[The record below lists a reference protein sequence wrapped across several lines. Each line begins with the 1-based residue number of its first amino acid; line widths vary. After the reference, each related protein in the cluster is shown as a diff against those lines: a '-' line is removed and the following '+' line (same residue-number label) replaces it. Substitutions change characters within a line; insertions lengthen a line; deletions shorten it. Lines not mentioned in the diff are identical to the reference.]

1 MNYGLS
7 ERKIKQMSDTY
18 AFRRGKRYVVAKK
31 VTLRNYQSG
40 DLLVEAAVQGESVFT
55 VTVRVKEHGVDAG
68 CNCPSLA
75 MDQSFCGHI
84 VAVLLAM
91 HHVQVYGTPG
101 GNPPAIRPFTTTR
114 QTEDEAAQHYL
125 NQVSRESRATLRFDV
140 AGPAIVMESITAQQR
155 FVISPAYF
163 DRLLQTRDQLR
174 RRADV
179 WLSPPL
185 KQRLVSGPPVVELA
199 IDREQGG
206 LDLLVTFIYQGIR
219 INPLQETDWLG
230 RDVLTETAVLRY
242 ITDSG
247 FEVWNRRYR
256 LSEEAAEYRFLR
268 GLLDPQVAY
277 GELVVQVTESIRQSL
292 PAGPFHPRIDVETT
306 DRLDWLTF
314 RFSMDGIPETELKR
328 VLASLVTR
336 KAYHRLKSGQFVSFE
351 TRAFQQLQR
360 LFRQLEAAE
369 QDQLDAVLRTP
380 ALPNLKH
387 LVGASFLHVH
397 KQLTERWLEL
407 KSGTG
412 VYLNFPEVL
421 DRHLYPYQRA
431 GIQFMANLAGH
442 DGHGILADEMGLGK
456 TIQAIGYLE
465 TLPAGRML
473 IVAPASLLHNWQAE
487 LKKFAPTRTV
497 HLLTGVRK
505 QRLKQLETLPAEGIF
520 LISYPALRADIEAH
534 QAIEY
539 DVAMFDEAQQM
550 KNPTSET
557 AVRLRKLRAK
567 RRFALTGTP
576 LENRTDDLWSIF
588 RIIFP
593 SLLPDLPTFQ
603 TWSHDEIKRFVRPF
617 IMRRTKAEVLQDL
630 PKKQI
635 VHHYTELGPTQKKLY
650 ASYLAKL
657 QLETLQH
664 LDETKREDRIKL
676 LAGLTRLRQIC
687 CDPALFVDGYTGE
700 STKLE
705 RLLSLIEEKRA
716 AGHRLL
722 IFSQYTK
729 MLGRIRERLAERQ
742 LDHFLLTGETPV
754 ENRVSM
760 CDRFNAGETD
770 LFLISLKAGGTGL
783 NLATADT
790 VILYDSWWNPAVEQ
804 QAADRAHRL
813 GQQSPVEVIKLLMT
827 GTIEEKMA
835 ELQDRKAMMIDAVLS
850 DQQTDVLT
858 IRELVR
864 LLDSP
869 VSDPSSV
876 GKS

>member
-18 AFRRGKRYVVAKK
+18 AFRRGKRYVAAKK

-40 DLLVEAAVQGESVFT
+40 DLLVEAAVQGEDLFT

-101 GNPPAIRPFTTTR
+101 GNQSLIRPFATTR
-114 QTEDEAAQHYL
+114 QTEDAAVTAYL
-125 NQVSRESRATLRFDV
+125 QTLSKAERAKIRFDV
-140 AGPAIVMESITAQQR
+140 NGSAIVMESITAQQR
-155 FVISPAYF
+155 FIISPMYF
-163 DRLLQTRDQLR
+163 DRLLQRRDHLR
-174 RRADV
+174 NLADV

-185 KQRLVSGPPVVELA
+185 KQRLVSGPPTVELA
-199 IDREQGG
+199 LDREAGG
-206 LDLLVTFIYQGIR
+206 LELLVTFSYQGVR
-219 INPLQETDWLG
+219 INPLQEKNWLG
-230 RDVLTETAVLRY
+230 RDVSLEGAVLRY
-242 ITDSG
+242 VTESG
-247 FEVWNRRYR
+247 FLERNGRYR
-256 LSEEAAEYRFLR
+256 LEEEAAEYQFLK
-268 GLLDPQVAY
+268 GLLDPRVVY

-292 PAGPFHPRIDVETT
+292 PNGPFHPRIDVDTT

-336 KAYHRLKSGQFVSFE
+336 KTYHRLTNGQFVSFE

-369 QDQLDAVLRTP
+369 QDQLDAALRMP

-407 KSGTG
+407 KNGTG
-412 VYLNFPEVL
+412 VYLNFPDIL
-421 DRHLYPYQRA
+421 DQSLYPYQRA

-497 HLLTGVRK
+497 HLLTGARK
-505 QRLKQLETLPAEGIF
+505 HRLDQIETVPADGIF
-520 LISYPALRADIEAH
+520 LISYPSLRTDMEAH
-534 QAIEY
+534 QTVEY
-539 DVAMFDEAQQM
+539 DVVIFDEAQHL
-550 KNPTSET
+550 KNPASQT
-557 AVRLRKLRAK
+557 AVRLRRIRAK

-588 RIIFP
+588 RVIFP
-593 SLLPDLPTFQ
+593 SLLPDLQTFQ

-617 IMRRTKAEVLQDL
+617 LMRRTKDEVLQDL

-635 VHHYTELGPTQKKLY
+635 VHHYTDLGPTQKKLY

-705 RLLSLIEEKRA
+705 RLLSLIDEKLA
-716 AGHRLL
+716 SGHRIL

-729 MLGRIRERLAERQ
+729 MLARIRERLAAQQR
-742 LDHFLLTGETPV
+742 DHFLLTGETPI
-754 ENRVSM
+754 EDRIAL
-760 CDRFNAGETD
+760 CDRFNAGEVD

-850 DQQTDVLT
+850 DQKPDVLT

-869 VSDPSSV
+869 SFVDSAGD
-876 GKS
+876 

>member
-18 AFRRGKRYVVAKK
+18 AFRRGKRYVAAKK

-40 DLLVEAAVQGESVFT
+40 DLLVEAAVQGEDLFT

-101 GNPPAIRPFTTTR
+101 GNPSLIRPFATTR
-114 QTEDEAAQHYL
+114 QTEDAAVTAYL
-125 NQVSRESRATLRFDV
+125 HTLNKTKRAKIRFDV
-140 AGPAIVMESITAQQR
+140 SGSAIMMESITAQQR
-155 FVISPAYF
+155 FIISPMYF
-163 DRLLQTRDQLR
+163 DRLLQGRDHLR
-174 RRADV
+174 NLADV

-185 KQRLVSGPPVVELA
+185 KQRLVTGPPTVELA
-199 IDREQGG
+199 LDREAGG
-206 LDLLVTFIYQGIR
+206 LELLVMFSYQGVR
-219 INPLQETDWLG
+219 INPLQETDRLG
-230 RDVLTETAVLRY
+230 RDGSLEGAVLRY
-242 ITDSG
+242 VTESG
-247 FEVWNRRYR
+247 FLERNGRYR
-256 LSEEAAEYRFLR
+256 LEEEAAEYQFLK
-268 GLLDPQVAY
+268 GLLDSRVVY

-292 PAGPFHPRIDVETT
+292 PNGPFHPRIDVDTT

-314 RFSMDGIPETELKR
+314 RFSMDGIPEMELKQ
-328 VLASLVTR
+328 VLQSLVTR
-336 KAYHRLKSGQFVSFE
+336 KTYHRLKNGQFVSFE
-351 TRAFQQLQR
+351 TRAFEQLQR
-360 LFRQLEAAE
+360 VFRQLEAAE
-369 QDQLDAVLRTP
+369 QDQLEAVLRAP

-407 KSGTG
+407 KNGTG

-465 TLPAGRML
+465 TLPPGRVL

-487 LKKFAPTRTV
+487 LTRFAPTRTV
-497 HLLTGVRK
+497 HLLTGARK
-505 QRLKQLETLPAEGIF
+505 HRLDQIETVPADGIF

-534 QAIEY
+534 QTVEY
-539 DVAMFDEAQQM
+539 DVVIFDEAQHL
-550 KNPTSET
+550 KNPASQT
-557 AVRLRKLRAK
+557 AVRLRRLRAK

-588 RIIFP
+588 RVIFP
-593 SLLPDLPTFQ
+593 SLLPDLQTFQ
-603 TWSHDEIKRFVRPF
+603 TWSHDEIKRFIRPF
-617 IMRRTKAEVLQDL
+617 LMRRTKDEVLQDL

-635 VHHYTELGPTQKKLY
+635 VHHYTDLGPTQKKLY
-650 ASYLAKL
+650 ASYLSKL
-657 QLETLQH
+657 QLETLRH

-687 CDPALFVDGYTGE
+687 CDPALFVEDYTGE

-705 RLLSLIEEKRA
+705 RLLEIIEEKVA
-716 AGHRLL
+716 SGHRIL

-729 MLGRIRERLAERQ
+729 MLVRIRERLAARQ
-742 LDHFLLTGETPV
+742 RAHFLLTGETPV
-754 ENRVSM
+754 EDRVAL
-760 CDRFNAGETD
+760 CDRFNAGEVD

-835 ELQDRKAMMIDAVLS
+835 ELQDRKALMIDAVLS
-850 DQQTDVLT
+850 DQKPDILT

-864 LLDSP
+864 LLDP
-869 VSDPSSV
+869 PSFVDSA
-876 GKS
+876 GD

>member
-18 AFRRGKRYVVAKK
+18 AFRRGKRYVAAKK

-40 DLLVEAAVQGESVFT
+40 DLLVEAAVQGEDLFT

-101 GNPPAIRPFTTTR
+101 GNQSLIRPFATTR
-114 QTEDEAAQHYL
+114 QTEDAAVTAYL
-125 NQVSRESRATLRFDV
+125 HTLRKTERAKIRFDV
-140 AGPAIVMESITAQQR
+140 SGSAIVMESITAQQR
-155 FVISPAYF
+155 FIISPMYF
-163 DRLLQTRDQLR
+163 DRLLQRRDHLR
-174 RRADV
+174 NVADV

-185 KQRLVSGPPVVELA
+185 KQRLVSGPPTVELA
-199 IDREQGG
+199 LDREAGG
-206 LDLLVTFIYQGIR
+206 LELLVTFSYQGVR

-230 RDVLTETAVLRY
+230 RDVSLEGAVLRY
-242 ITDSG
+242 VTESG
-247 FEVWNRRYR
+247 FLERNGRYR
-256 LSEEAAEYRFLR
+256 LEGEAAEYQFLK
-268 GLLDPQVAY
+268 GLLDSRVVY

-292 PAGPFHPRIDVETT
+292 PNGPFHPRIDVDTT

-314 RFSMDGIPETELKR
+314 RFSMDGIPEMELKQ
-328 VLASLVTR
+328 VLQSLVTR
-336 KAYHRLKSGQFVSFE
+336 KTYHRLKNGQFVSFE
-351 TRAFQQLQR
+351 TRAFEQLQR
-360 LFRQLEAAE
+360 VFRQLEAAE
-369 QDQLDAVLRTP
+369 QDQLEAVLRAP

-407 KSGTG
+407 KNGTG

-465 TLPAGRML
+465 TLPPGRVL

-487 LKKFAPTRTV
+487 LMRFAPARTV
-497 HLLTGVRK
+497 HLLTGARK
-505 QRLKQLETLPAEGIF
+505 HRLDQIETVPADGIF
-520 LISYPALRADIEAH
+520 LISYPSLRADMEAH
-534 QAIEY
+534 QTVEY
-539 DVAMFDEAQQM
+539 DVVIFDEAQHL
-550 KNPTSET
+550 KNPASQT
-557 AVRLRKLRAK
+557 AVRLRRIRAK

-588 RIIFP
+588 RVIFP
-593 SLLPDLPTFQ
+593 SLLPDLQTFQ
-603 TWSHDEIKRFVRPF
+603 TWSHDEIKRFIRPF
-617 IMRRTKAEVLQDL
+617 LMRRTKDEVLQDL

-635 VHHYTELGPTQKKLY
+635 VHHYTDLGPTQKKLY
-650 ASYLAKL
+650 ASYLSKL
-657 QLETLQH
+657 QLETLRH

-687 CDPALFVDGYTGE
+687 CDPALFVEDYTGE

-705 RLLSLIEEKRA
+705 RLLEIIEEKVA
-716 AGHRLL
+716 HGHRIL

-729 MLGRIRERLAERQ
+729 MLARIRERLAARQ
-742 LDHFLLTGETPV
+742 RAHFLLTGETPV
-754 ENRVSM
+754 EDRVAL
-760 CDRFNAGETD
+760 CDRFNAGEVD

-835 ELQDRKAMMIDAVLS
+835 ELQDRKATMIDAVLS
-850 DQQTDVLT
+850 DQKPDVLT

-864 LLDSP
+864 LLDP
-869 VSDPSSV
+869 PSFVDSA
-876 GKS
+876 GD

>member
-18 AFRRGKRYVVAKK
+18 AFRRGKRYVAAKK

-40 DLLVEAAVQGESVFT
+40 DLLVEAAVQGEDLFT
-55 VTVRVKEHGVDAG
+55 VTVHVKEHGVDAG

-101 GNPPAIRPFTTTR
+101 GNQSLIRPFATTR
-114 QTEDEAAQHYL
+114 QTEDAAVTAYL
-125 NQVSRESRATLRFDV
+125 HTLNKTKRAKIRFDV
-140 AGPAIVMESITAQQR
+140 NGSAIVMESITAQQR
-155 FVISPAYF
+155 FIISPMYF
-163 DRLLQTRDQLR
+163 DRLLQRRDYLR
-174 RRADV
+174 NLADV

-185 KQRLVSGPPVVELA
+185 KQRLVSGPPTVELA
-199 IDREQGG
+199 LDREAAG
-206 LDLLVTFIYQGIR
+206 LELLVTFSYQGVR

-230 RDVLTETAVLRY
+230 RDVSLEGAVLRY
-242 ITDSG
+242 VTESG
-247 FEVWNRRYR
+247 FLERNGRY
-256 LSEEAAEYRFLR
+256 LLEEEAAEYQFLK
-268 GLLDPQVAY
+268 GLLDPRVVY

-292 PAGPFHPRIDVETT
+292 PNGPFHPRIDVDTT

-314 RFSMDGIPETELKR
+314 RFSMDGIPEMELKR
-328 VLASLVTR
+328 VLQSLVTR
-336 KAYHRLKSGQFVSFE
+336 KTYHRLKNGQFVSFE
-351 TRAFQQLQR
+351 NRAFEQLQR
-360 LFRQLEAAE
+360 VFRQLEAAE
-369 QDQLDAVLRTP
+369 QDQLEAVLRAP

-407 KSGTG
+407 KNGTG

-465 TLPAGRML
+465 TLPPGRVL

-487 LKKFAPTRTV
+487 LTRFAPARTV
-497 HLLTGVRK
+497 HLLTGARK
-505 QRLKQLETLPAEGIF
+505 HRLNQIETIPADGIF
-520 LISYPALRADIEAH
+520 LISYPSLRADMEAH
-534 QAIEY
+534 QTVEY
-539 DVAMFDEAQQM
+539 DVVIFDEAQQL
-550 KNPTSET
+550 KNPASQT
-557 AVRLRKLRAK
+557 AVRLRRLRAK

-588 RIIFP
+588 RVIFP
-593 SLLPDLPTFQ
+593 SLLPDLQTFQ
-603 TWSHDEIKRFVRPF
+603 TWSHDEIKRFIRPF
-617 IMRRTKAEVLQDL
+617 LMRRTKDEVLQDL

-635 VHHYTELGPTQKKLY
+635 VHHYTDLGPTQKKLY
-650 ASYLAKL
+650 ASYLSKL
-657 QLETLQH
+657 QLETLRH
-664 LDETKREDRIKL
+664 LDDTKREDRIKL

-687 CDPALFVDGYTGE
+687 CDPALFVEDYTGE

-705 RLLSLIEEKRA
+705 RLLTLIEEKLA
-716 AGHRLL
+716 AGHRIL

-729 MLGRIRERLAERQ
+729 MLARIRERLAARQ
-742 LDHFLLTGETPV
+742 RAHFLLTGETPI
-754 ENRVSM
+754 EDRVAL
-760 CDRFNAGETD
+760 CDRFNAGEVD

-850 DQQTDVLT
+850 DQKPDILT

-864 LLDSP
+864 LLDP
-869 VSDPSSV
+869 PSFVDSA
-876 GKS
+876 GD

>member
-18 AFRRGKRYVVAKK
+18 AFRRGKRYVAAKK

-40 DLLVEAAVQGESVFT
+40 DLLVEAAVQGEDLFT

-101 GNPPAIRPFTTTR
+101 GNQSLIRPFATTR
-114 QTEDEAAQHYL
+114 QTEDAAVTAYL
-125 NQVSRESRATLRFDV
+125 QTLSKTERAKIRFDV
-140 AGPAIVMESITAQQR
+140 NGSAIVMESITAQQR
-155 FVISPAYF
+155 FIISPMYF
-163 DRLLQTRDQLR
+163 DRLLQRRDYLR
-174 RRADV
+174 NLADV

-185 KQRLVSGPPVVELA
+185 KQRLVSGPPTVELA
-199 IDREQGG
+199 LDREAAG
-206 LDLLVTFIYQGIR
+206 LELLVTFSYQGVR

-230 RDVLTETAVLRY
+230 RDVSLEGAVLRY
-242 ITDSG
+242 VTESG
-247 FEVWNRRYR
+247 FLERNGRY
-256 LSEEAAEYRFLR
+256 LLEEEAAEYQFLK
-268 GLLDPQVAY
+268 GLLDPRVVY

-292 PAGPFHPRIDVETT
+292 PNGPFHPRIDVDTT

-314 RFSMDGIPETELKR
+314 RFSMDGIPEMELKQ
-328 VLASLVTR
+328 VLQSLVTR
-336 KAYHRLKSGQFVSFE
+336 KTYHRLKNGKFVSFE
-351 TRAFQQLQR
+351 NRAFEQLQR
-360 LFRQLEAAE
+360 VFRQLEAAE
-369 QDQLDAVLRTP
+369 QDQLEAILRAP

-407 KSGTG
+407 KNGTG
-412 VYLNFPEVL
+412 VYLNFPEIL

-465 TLPAGRML
+465 TLPPGRVL

-487 LKKFAPTRTV
+487 LTRFAPTRTV
-497 HLLTGVRK
+497 HLLTGARK
-505 QRLKQLETLPAEGIF
+505 HRLDQIETVPADGIF
-520 LISYPALRADIEAH
+520 LISYPSLRADMEAH
-534 QAIEY
+534 QTVEY
-539 DVAMFDEAQQM
+539 DVVIFDEAQHL
-550 KNPTSET
+550 KNPASQT
-557 AVRLRKLRAK
+557 AVRLRRIRAK

-588 RIIFP
+588 RVIFP
-593 SLLPDLPTFQ
+593 TLLPDLQTFQ
-603 TWSHDEIKRFVRPF
+603 TWSHDEIKRFIRPF
-617 IMRRTKAEVLQDL
+617 LMRRTKDEVLQDL
-630 PKKQI
+630 PKKHI
-635 VHHYTELGPTQKKLY
+635 VHHYTDLGPTQKKLY
-650 ASYLAKL
+650 ASYLSKL
-657 QLETLQH
+657 QLETLRH

-687 CDPALFVDGYTGE
+687 CDPALFVEDYTGE

-705 RLLSLIEEKRA
+705 RLLEIIEEKVA
-716 AGHRLL
+716 HGHRIL

-729 MLGRIRERLAERQ
+729 MLARIRERLAARQ
-742 LDHFLLTGETPV
+742 RAHFLLTGETPI
-754 ENRVSM
+754 EDRVAL
-760 CDRFNAGETD
+760 CDRFNAGEVD

-835 ELQDRKAMMIDAVLS
+835 ELQDRKATMIDAVLS
-850 DQQTDVLT
+850 DQKPDVLT

-864 LLDSP
+864 LLDP
-869 VSDPSSV
+869 PSFVDSA
-876 GKS
+876 GD

>member
-18 AFRRGKRYVVAKK
+18 AFRRGKRYVAAKK

-40 DLLVEAAVQGESVFT
+40 DLLVEAAVQGEDLFT

-101 GNPPAIRPFTTTR
+101 GNQSLIRPFATTR
-114 QTEDEAAQHYL
+114 QTEDAAVTAYL
-125 NQVSRESRATLRFDV
+125 QTLSKTERAKIRFDV
-140 AGPAIVMESITAQQR
+140 NGSAIVMESITAQQR
-155 FVISPAYF
+155 FIISPMYF
-163 DRLLQTRDQLR
+163 DRLLQRRDHLR
-174 RRADV
+174 NLADV

-185 KQRLVSGPPVVELA
+185 KQRLVSGPPTVELA
-199 IDREQGG
+199 LDREAAG
-206 LDLLVTFIYQGIR
+206 LELLVTFSYQGVR

-230 RDVLTETAVLRY
+230 RDVSLEGAVLRY
-242 ITDSG
+242 VTESG
-247 FEVWNRRYR
+247 FLERNGRY
-256 LSEEAAEYRFLR
+256 LLEEEAAEYQFLK
-268 GLLDPQVAY
+268 GLLDPRVVY

-292 PAGPFHPRIDVETT
+292 PNGPFHPRIDVDTT

-314 RFSMDGIPETELKR
+314 RFSMDGIPEMELKQ
-328 VLASLVTR
+328 VLQSLVTR
-336 KAYHRLKSGQFVSFE
+336 KTYHRLKNGQFVSFE
-351 TRAFQQLQR
+351 TRAFEQLQR
-360 LFRQLEAAE
+360 VFRQLEAAE
-369 QDQLDAVLRTP
+369 QDQLEAVLRAP

-407 KSGTG
+407 KNGTG

-465 TLPAGRML
+465 TLPPGRVL

-487 LKKFAPTRTV
+487 LTRFAPTRTV
-497 HLLTGVRK
+497 HLLTGARK
-505 QRLKQLETLPAEGIF
+505 HRLDQIETVPADGIF
-520 LISYPALRADIEAH
+520 LISYPSLRADMEAH
-534 QAIEY
+534 QTVEY
-539 DVAMFDEAQQM
+539 DVVIFDEAQHL
-550 KNPTSET
+550 KNPASQT
-557 AVRLRKLRAK
+557 AVRLRRIRAK

-588 RIIFP
+588 RVIFP
-593 SLLPDLPTFQ
+593 SLLPDLQTFQ
-603 TWSHDEIKRFVRPF
+603 TWSHDEIKRFIRPF
-617 IMRRTKAEVLQDL
+617 LMRRTKDEVLQDL

-635 VHHYTELGPTQKKLY
+635 VHHYTDLGPTQKKLY
-650 ASYLAKL
+650 ASYLSKL
-657 QLETLQH
+657 QLETLRH

-687 CDPALFVDGYTGE
+687 CDPALFVEDYTGE

-705 RLLSLIEEKRA
+705 RLLTLIEEKLA
-716 AGHRLL
+716 AGHRIL

-729 MLGRIRERLAERQ
+729 MLARIRERLAARQ
-742 LDHFLLTGETPV
+742 RAHFLLTGETPI
-754 ENRVSM
+754 EDRVAL
-760 CDRFNAGETD
+760 CDRFNAGEVD

-835 ELQDRKAMMIDAVLS
+835 ELQDRKATMIDAVLS
-850 DQQTDVLT
+850 DQKPDVLT

-864 LLDSP
+864 LLDP
-869 VSDPSSV
+869 PSFVDSA
-876 GKS
+876 GD

>member
-18 AFRRGKRYVVAKK
+18 AFRRGKRYVAAKK

-40 DLLVEAAVQGESVFT
+40 DLLVEAAVQGEDLFT

-101 GNPPAIRPFTTTR
+101 GNQSLIRPFATTR
-114 QTEDEAAQHYL
+114 QTEDAAVTAYL
-125 NQVSRESRATLRFDV
+125 QTLSKAERAKIRFDV
-140 AGPAIVMESITAQQR
+140 NGSAIVMESITAQQR
-155 FVISPAYF
+155 FIISPMYF
-163 DRLLQTRDQLR
+163 DRLLQRRDHLR
-174 RRADV
+174 NLADV

-185 KQRLVSGPPVVELA
+185 KQRLVSGPPTVELA
-199 IDREQGG
+199 LDREAGG
-206 LDLLVTFIYQGIR
+206 LELLVTFIYQGVR

-230 RDVLTETAVLRY
+230 RDVSLEGAVLRY
-242 ITDSG
+242 VTESG
-247 FEVWNRRYR
+247 FLERNGRYR
-256 LSEEAAEYRFLR
+256 LEEEAAEYQFLK
-268 GLLDPQVAY
+268 GLLDPRVVY

-292 PAGPFHPRIDVETT
+292 PNGPFHPRIDVDTT

-314 RFSMDGIPETELKR
+314 RFSMDGIPEVELKQ
-328 VLASLVTR
+328 VLQSLVTR
-336 KAYHRLKSGQFVSFE
+336 KTYHRLKNGQFVSFE
-351 TRAFQQLQR
+351 NRAFEQLQR
-360 LFRQLEAAE
+360 VFRQLEAAE
-369 QDQLDAVLRTP
+369 QDQLEAVLRAP

-407 KSGTG
+407 KNGTG

-456 TIQAIGYLE
+456 TIQAIGCLE
-465 TLPAGRML
+465 TLPPGRVL

-487 LKKFAPTRTV
+487 LTRFAPTRTV
-497 HLLTGVRK
+497 HLLTGARK
-505 QRLKQLETLPAEGIF
+505 HRLDQIETVPADGIF
-520 LISYPALRADIEAH
+520 LISYPSLRADMEAH
-534 QAIEY
+534 QAVEY
-539 DVAMFDEAQQM
+539 DVVIFDEAQHL
-550 KNPTSET
+550 KNPASQT
-557 AVRLRKLRAK
+557 AVRLRRIRAK

-588 RIIFP
+588 RVIFP
-593 SLLPDLPTFQ
+593 SLLPDLQTFQ
-603 TWSHDEIKRFVRPF
+603 TWSHDEIKRFIRPF
-617 IMRRTKAEVLQDL
+617 LMRRTKDEVLQDL

-635 VHHYTELGPTQKKLY
+635 VHHYTDLGPTQKKLY
-650 ASYLAKL
+650 ASYLSKL
-657 QLETLQH
+657 QLETLRH

-687 CDPALFVDGYTGE
+687 CDPALFVEDYTGE

-705 RLLSLIEEKRA
+705 RLLTLIEEKLA
-716 AGHRLL
+716 AGHRIL

-729 MLGRIRERLAERQ
+729 MLARIRERLAARQ
-742 LDHFLLTGETPV
+742 RAHFLLTGETPV
-754 ENRVSM
+754 EDRVAL
-760 CDRFNAGETD
+760 CERFNAGEVD

-835 ELQDRKAMMIDAVLS
+835 ELQDRKATMIDAVLS
-850 DQQTDVLT
+850 DQKPDILT

-869 VSDPSSV
+869 AFIDSA
-876 GKS
+876 GE

>member
-18 AFRRGKRYVVAKK
+18 AFRRGKRYVAAKK

-40 DLLVEAAVQGESVFT
+40 DLLVEAAVHGESIFT

-91 HHVQVYGTPG
+91 HHVQVYGTPA
-101 GNPPAIRPFTTTR
+101 GNQSLIRPFATTR
-114 QTEDEAAQHYL
+114 QTEDAAVTVYL
-125 NQVSRESRATLRFDV
+125 QTLSKTERAKIRFDV
-140 AGPAIVMESITAQQR
+140 NGSAIVMESITAQQR
-155 FVISPAYF
+155 FTISSAYF
-163 DRLLQTRDQLR
+163 DRLLHTRDRLR
-174 RRADV
+174 NLADV
-179 WLSPPL
+179 WLSPLL
-185 KQRLVSGPPVVELA
+185 KQRLVSGPPLVELA
-199 IDREQGG
+199 LDREQGG
-206 LDLLVTFIYQGIR
+206 LELLVTFSYQGVR

-230 RDVLTETAVLRY
+230 RDVSLEGSVLRY
-242 ITDSG
+242 VTESG
-247 FEVWNRRYR
+247 FLERDGRYR
-256 LSEEAAEYRFLR
+256 LEEEEAEYQFLK
-268 GLLDPQVAY
+268 GLLDPRVVY
-277 GELVVQVTESIRQSL
+277 GKLIVQVTESIRQSL
-292 PAGPFHPRIDVETT
+292 PNGPFHPRIDVETT

-314 RFSMDGIPETELKR
+314 RFSMDGIPEMELKQ
-328 VLASLVTR
+328 VLQSLVTR
-336 KAYHRLKSGQFVSFE
+336 KTYHRLKNGQFVSFE
-351 TRAFQQLQR
+351 TRAFEQLQR
-360 LFRQLEAAE
+360 VFRQLEAAE
-369 QDQLDAVLRTP
+369 QDQLEAVLRAP

-387 LVGASFLHVH
+387 LVGASFLHIH

-407 KSGTG
+407 KNGTG

-465 TLPAGRML
+465 TLPSGRML

-487 LKKFAPTRTV
+487 LTRFAPSRTV
-497 HLLTGVRK
+497 HLLNGARK
-505 QRLKQLETLPAEGIF
+505 QRLDQIETVPADGIF
-520 LISYPALRADIEAH
+520 LISYPSLRADMEAH
-534 QAIEY
+534 QTVEY
-539 DVAMFDEAQQM
+539 DVVIFDEAQHL
-550 KNPTSET
+550 KNPASQT
-557 AVRLRKLRAK
+557 AVRLRRIRAK
-567 RRFALTGTP
+567 HRFALTGTP

-588 RIIFP
+588 RVIFP
-593 SLLPDLPTFQ
+593 SLLPDLQTFQ
-603 TWSHDEIKRFVRPF
+603 TWSHDEIKRFIRPF
-617 IMRRTKAEVLQDL
+617 LMRRTKGEVLQDL
-630 PKKQI
+630 PKKRI
-635 VHHYTELGPTQKKLY
+635 VHHYTDLGPTQKKLY

-687 CDPALFVDGYTGE
+687 CDPALFIDGYTGE

-705 RLLSLIEEKRA
+705 RLLTLIEEKLA

-729 MLGRIRERLAERQ
+729 MLGHIRERLAARQ
-742 LDHFLLTGETPV
+742 LAHLLLTGETPV
-754 ENRVSM
+754 ENRVAL
-760 CDRFNAGETD
+760 CDRFNAGEVD
-770 LFLISLKAGGTGL
+770 VFLISLKAGGTGL

-790 VILYDSWWNPAVEQ
+790 VILYDSWWNPTVEQ

-835 ELQDRKAMMIDAVLS
+835 ELQDRKATMIDAVLS
-850 DQQTDVLT
+850 DQKPDILT

-869 VSDPSSV
+869 SFIDSS
-876 GKS
+876 GD

>member
-18 AFRRGKRYVVAKK
+18 AFRRGKRYVAAKK

-40 DLLVEAAVQGESVFT
+40 DLLVEAAVQGEDLFT

-101 GNPPAIRPFTTTR
+101 GNQSLIRPFATTR
-114 QTEDEAAQHYL
+114 QTEDAAVTAYL
-125 NQVSRESRATLRFDV
+125 QTLSKAERAKIRFDV
-140 AGPAIVMESITAQQR
+140 NGSAIVMESITAQQR
-155 FVISPAYF
+155 FIISPMYF
-163 DRLLQTRDQLR
+163 DRLLQRRDHLR
-174 RRADV
+174 NLADV

-185 KQRLVSGPPVVELA
+185 KHRLVSGPPTVELA
-199 IDREQGG
+199 LDREAGG
-206 LDLLVTFIYQGIR
+206 LELLVTFSYQGVR

-230 RDVLTETAVLRY
+230 RDGSLEGAVLRY
-242 ITDSG
+242 VTESG
-247 FEVWNRRYR
+247 FLERNGRYR
-256 LSEEAAEYRFLR
+256 LEEEAAEYQFLK
-268 GLLDPQVAY
+268 GLLDPRVVY

-292 PAGPFHPRIDVETT
+292 PNGPFHPRIDVDTT

-314 RFSMDGIPETELKR
+314 RFSMDGIPEMELKR

-336 KAYHRLKSGQFVSFE
+336 KTYHRLTNGQFVSFE

-369 QDQLDAVLRTP
+369 QDQLDAVLRMP

-407 KSGTG
+407 KNGTG
-412 VYLNFPEVL
+412 VYLNFPDIL
-421 DRHLYPYQRA
+421 DQSLYPYQRA

-497 HLLTGVRK
+497 HLLTGARK
-505 QRLKQLETLPAEGIF
+505 HRLDQIETVPADGIF
-520 LISYPALRADIEAH
+520 LISYPSLRTDMEAH
-534 QAIEY
+534 QTVEY
-539 DVAMFDEAQQM
+539 DVVIFDEAQHL
-550 KNPTSET
+550 KNPASQT
-557 AVRLRKLRAK
+557 AVRLRRIRAK

-588 RIIFP
+588 RVIFP
-593 SLLPDLPTFQ
+593 SLLPDLQTFQ

-617 IMRRTKAEVLQDL
+617 LMRRTKDEVLQDL

-635 VHHYTELGPTQKKLY
+635 VHHYTDLGPTQKKLY

-705 RLLSLIEEKRA
+705 RLLSLIDEKLA
-716 AGHRLL
+716 SGHRIL

-729 MLGRIRERLAERQ
+729 MLARIRERLAAQQR
-742 LDHFLLTGETPV
+742 DHFLLTGETPI
-754 ENRVSM
+754 EDRVAL
-760 CDRFNAGETD
+760 CDRFNAGEVD

-850 DQQTDVLT
+850 DQKPDVLT

-869 VSDPSSV
+869 SFVDSAGD
-876 GKS
+876 

>member
-18 AFRRGKRYVVAKK
+18 AFRRGKRYVAAKK

-40 DLLVEAAVQGESVFT
+40 DLLVEAAVHGESVFT

-91 HHVQVYGTPG
+91 HHVQVYGTPA
-101 GNPPAIRPFTTTR
+101 GNQSLIRPFATTR
-114 QTEDEAAQHYL
+114 QTEDAAVTAYL
-125 NQVSRESRATLRFDV
+125 QTLSKTERAKIRFDV
-140 AGPAIVMESITAQQR
+140 NGSAIVMESITAQQR
-155 FVISPAYF
+155 FTISSAYF
-163 DRLLQTRDQLR
+163 DRLLHTRDRLR
-174 RRADV
+174 NLADV
-179 WLSPPL
+179 WLSPSL
-185 KQRLVSGPPVVELA
+185 KQRLVSGPPLVELA
-199 IDREQGG
+199 LDREQGG
-206 LDLLVTFIYQGIR
+206 LELLVTFSYQGVR

-230 RDVLTETAVLRY
+230 RDVSLEGSVLRY
-242 ITDSG
+242 VTESG
-247 FEVWNRRYR
+247 FLERDGRYR
-256 LSEEAAEYRFLR
+256 LEEEEAEYQFLK
-268 GLLDPQVAY
+268 GLLDPRVVY
-277 GELVVQVTESIRQSL
+277 GKLIVQVTESIRQSL
-292 PAGPFHPRIDVETT
+292 PNGPFHPRIDVETT

-314 RFSMDGIPETELKR
+314 RFSMDGIPEMELKQ
-328 VLASLVTR
+328 VLQSLVTR
-336 KAYHRLKSGQFVSFE
+336 KTYHRLKNGQFVSFE
-351 TRAFQQLQR
+351 TRAFEQLQR
-360 LFRQLEAAE
+360 VFRQLEAAE
-369 QDQLDAVLRTP
+369 QDQLEAVLRAP

-387 LVGASFLHVH
+387 LVGASFLHIH

-407 KSGTG
+407 KNGTG

-465 TLPAGRML
+465 TLPSGRML

-487 LKKFAPTRTV
+487 LTRFAPSRTV
-497 HLLTGVRK
+497 HLLNGARK
-505 QRLKQLETLPAEGIF
+505 QRLDQIETVPADGIF
-520 LISYPALRADIEAH
+520 LISYPSLRADMEAH
-534 QAIEY
+534 QTVEY
-539 DVAMFDEAQQM
+539 DVVIFDEAQHL
-550 KNPTSET
+550 KNPASQT
-557 AVRLRKLRAK
+557 AVRLRRIRAK
-567 RRFALTGTP
+567 HRFALTGTP

-588 RIIFP
+588 RVIFP
-593 SLLPDLPTFQ
+593 SLLPDLQTFQ
-603 TWSHDEIKRFVRPF
+603 TWSHDEIKRFIRPF
-617 IMRRTKAEVLQDL
+617 LMRRTKGEVLQDL
-630 PKKQI
+630 PKKRI
-635 VHHYTELGPTQKKLY
+635 VHHYTDLGPTQKKLY

-687 CDPALFVDGYTGE
+687 CDPALFIDGYTGE

-705 RLLSLIEEKRA
+705 RLLTLIEEKLA
-716 AGHRLL
+716 TGHRLL

-729 MLGRIRERLAERQ
+729 MLGHIRERLAARQ
-742 LDHFLLTGETPV
+742 LAHLLLTGETPV
-754 ENRVSM
+754 ENRVAL
-760 CDRFNAGETD
+760 CDRFNAGEVD
-770 LFLISLKAGGTGL
+770 VFLISLKAGGTGL

-813 GQQSPVEVIKLLMT
+813 GQQSPVEVIKLLMI

-835 ELQDRKAMMIDAVLS
+835 ELQDRKATMIDAVLS
-850 DQQTDVLT
+850 DQKPDILT

-869 VSDPSSV
+869 SFIDSS
-876 GKS
+876 GD

>member
-18 AFRRGKRYVVAKK
+18 AFRRGKRYVAAKK

-40 DLLVEAAVQGESVFT
+40 DLLVEAAVQGEDLFT

-101 GNPPAIRPFTTTR
+101 GNQSLIRPFATTR
-114 QTEDEAAQHYL
+114 QTEEAAVTAYL
-125 NQVSRESRATLRFDV
+125 HTLSKTERAKIRFDV
-140 AGPAIVMESITAQQR
+140 NGSAIVMESITAQQR
-155 FVISPAYF
+155 FIISPMYF
-163 DRLLQTRDQLR
+163 DRLLQRRDYLR
-174 RRADV
+174 NLADV

-185 KQRLVSGPPVVELA
+185 KQRLVSGPPTVELA
-199 IDREQGG
+199 LDREAAG
-206 LDLLVTFIYQGIR
+206 LELLVTFSYQGVR

-230 RDVLTETAVLRY
+230 RDVSLEGAVLRY
-242 ITDSG
+242 VTESG
-247 FEVWNRRYR
+247 FLERNGRYR
-256 LSEEAAEYRFLR
+256 LEEEAAEYQFLK
-268 GLLDPQVAY
+268 GLLDPRVVY

-292 PAGPFHPRIDVETT
+292 PNGPFHPRIDVDTT

-314 RFSMDGIPETELKR
+314 RFSMDGIPEMELKR
-328 VLASLVTR
+328 VLQSLVTR
-336 KAYHRLKSGQFVSFE
+336 KTYHRLKNGQFVSFE
-351 TRAFQQLQR
+351 TRAFEQLQR
-360 LFRQLEAAE
+360 VFRQLEAAE
-369 QDQLDAVLRTP
+369 QDQLEAVLRAP

-407 KSGTG
+407 KNGTG

-465 TLPAGRML
+465 TLPPGRVL

-487 LKKFAPTRTV
+487 LMRFAPARTV
-497 HLLTGVRK
+497 HLLTGARK
-505 QRLKQLETLPAEGIF
+505 HRLDQIETVPADGIF
-520 LISYPALRADIEAH
+520 LISYPSLRADMEAH
-534 QAIEY
+534 QTVEY
-539 DVAMFDEAQQM
+539 DVVIFDEAQHL
-550 KNPTSET
+550 KNPASQT
-557 AVRLRKLRAK
+557 AVRLRRIRAK

-588 RIIFP
+588 RVIFP
-593 SLLPDLPTFQ
+593 TLLPDLQTFQ
-603 TWSHDEIKRFVRPF
+603 TWSHDEIKRFIRPF
-617 IMRRTKAEVLQDL
+617 LMRRTKDEVLQDL

-635 VHHYTELGPTQKKLY
+635 VHHYTDLGPTQKKLY
-650 ASYLAKL
+650 ASYLSKL
-657 QLETLQH
+657 QLETLRH

-687 CDPALFVDGYTGE
+687 CDPALFVEDYTGE

-705 RLLSLIEEKRA
+705 RLLTLIEEKLA
-716 AGHRLL
+716 TGHRIL

-729 MLGRIRERLAERQ
+729 MLARIQERLAARQ
-742 LDHFLLTGETPV
+742 RAHFLLTGETPI
-754 ENRVSM
+754 EDRVVL
-760 CDRFNAGETD
+760 CDRFNAGEVD

-835 ELQDRKAMMIDAVLS
+835 ELQDRKATMIDAVLS
-850 DQQTDVLT
+850 DQKPDVLT

-864 LLDSP
+864 LLDP
-869 VSDPSSV
+869 PSFVDSA
-876 GKS
+876 GD

>member
-18 AFRRGKRYVVAKK
+18 AFRRGKRYVAAKK

-40 DLLVEAAVQGESVFT
+40 DLLVEAAVQGEDLFT

-101 GNPPAIRPFTTTR
+101 GNQSLIRPFATTR
-114 QTEDEAAQHYL
+114 QTEDAAVTAYL
-125 NQVSRESRATLRFDV
+125 QTLSKAERAKIRFDV
-140 AGPAIVMESITAQQR
+140 NGSAIVMESITAQQR
-155 FVISPAYF
+155 FIISPMYF
-163 DRLLQTRDQLR
+163 DRLLQRRDHLR
-174 RRADV
+174 NLADV

-185 KQRLVSGPPVVELA
+185 KQRLVSGPPTVELA
-199 IDREQGG
+199 LDREAGG
-206 LDLLVTFIYQGIR
+206 LELLVTFSYQGVR
-219 INPLQETDWLG
+219 INPLQETNWLG
-230 RDVLTETAVLRY
+230 RDVSLEGAVLRY
-242 ITDSG
+242 VTESG
-247 FEVWNRRYR
+247 FLERNGRYR
-256 LSEEAAEYRFLR
+256 LEEEAAEYQFLK
-268 GLLDPQVAY
+268 GLLDPRVVY

-292 PAGPFHPRIDVETT
+292 PNGPFHPRIDVDTT

-314 RFSMDGIPETELKR
+314 RFSMDGIPEVELKQ
-328 VLASLVTR
+328 VLQSLVTR
-336 KAYHRLKSGQFVSFE
+336 KTYHRLKNGQFVSFE
-351 TRAFQQLQR
+351 NRAFEQLQR
-360 LFRQLEAAE
+360 VFRQLEAAE
-369 QDQLDAVLRTP
+369 QDQLEAVLRAP

-407 KSGTG
+407 KNGTG

-465 TLPAGRML
+465 TLPPGRVL

-487 LKKFAPTRTV
+487 LTRFAPTRTV
-497 HLLTGVRK
+497 HLLTGARK
-505 QRLKQLETLPAEGIF
+505 HRLDQIETVPADGIF
-520 LISYPALRADIEAH
+520 LISYPSLRADMEAH
-534 QAIEY
+534 QAVEY
-539 DVAMFDEAQQM
+539 DVVIFDEAQHL
-550 KNPTSET
+550 KNPASQT
-557 AVRLRKLRAK
+557 AVRLRRIRAK

-588 RIIFP
+588 RVIFP
-593 SLLPDLPTFQ
+593 SLLPDLQTFQ
-603 TWSHDEIKRFVRPF
+603 TWSHDEIKRFIRPF
-617 IMRRTKAEVLQDL
+617 LMRRTKDEVLQDL

-635 VHHYTELGPTQKKLY
+635 VHHYTDLGPTQKKLY

-687 CDPALFVDGYTGE
+687 CDPALFVEDYTGE

-705 RLLSLIEEKRA
+705 RLLTLIEEKLA
-716 AGHRLL
+716 AGHRIL

-729 MLGRIRERLAERQ
+729 MLARIRERLAAQQRA
-742 LDHFLLTGETPV
+742 HFLLTGETPV
-754 ENRVSM
+754 EDRVAL
-760 CDRFNAGETD
+760 CERFNAGEVD

-835 ELQDRKAMMIDAVLS
+835 ELQDRKATMIDAVLS
-850 DQQTDVLT
+850 DQKPDILT

-869 VSDPSSV
+869 AFIDSA
-876 GKS
+876 GE

>member
-18 AFRRGKRYVVAKK
+18 AFRRGKRYVAAKK

-40 DLLVEAAVQGESVFT
+40 DLLVEAAVQGEDLFT

-101 GNPPAIRPFTTTR
+101 GNQSLIRPFATTR
-114 QTEDEAAQHYL
+114 QTEDAAVTAYL
-125 NQVSRESRATLRFDV
+125 QTLSKTERAKIRFDV
-140 AGPAIVMESITAQQR
+140 NGSAIVMESITAQQR
-155 FVISPAYF
+155 FIISPMYF
-163 DRLLQTRDQLR
+163 DRLLQRRDYLR
-174 RRADV
+174 NLADV

-185 KQRLVSGPPVVELA
+185 KQRLVSGPPTVELA
-199 IDREQGG
+199 LDREAAG
-206 LDLLVTFIYQGIR
+206 LELLVTFSYQGVR

-230 RDVLTETAVLRY
+230 RDVSLEGAVLCYVTESSFLERN
-242 ITDSG
+242 G
-247 FEVWNRRYR
+247 RYR
-256 LSEEAAEYRFLR
+256 LEEEAAEYQFLK
-268 GLLDPQVAY
+268 GLLDPRVVY

-292 PAGPFHPRIDVETT
+292 PNGPFHPRIDVDTT

-314 RFSMDGIPETELKR
+314 RFSMDGIPEMELKQ
-328 VLASLVTR
+328 VLQSLVTR
-336 KAYHRLKSGQFVSFE
+336 KTYHRLKNGQFVSFE
-351 TRAFQQLQR
+351 NRAFEQLQR
-360 LFRQLEAAE
+360 VFRQLEAAE
-369 QDQLDAVLRTP
+369 QDQLEAILRAP

-407 KSGTG
+407 KNGTG

-465 TLPAGRML
+465 TLPPGRVL

-487 LKKFAPTRTV
+487 LTRFAPTRTV
-497 HLLTGVRK
+497 HLLTGARK
-505 QRLKQLETLPAEGIF
+505 HRLDQIETVPADGIF
-520 LISYPALRADIEAH
+520 LISYPSLRADMEAH
-534 QAIEY
+534 QTVEY
-539 DVAMFDEAQQM
+539 DVVIFDEAQHL
-550 KNPTSET
+550 KNPASQT
-557 AVRLRKLRAK
+557 AVRLRRIRAK

-588 RIIFP
+588 RVIFP
-593 SLLPDLPTFQ
+593 TLLPDLQTFQ
-603 TWSHDEIKRFVRPF
+603 TWSHDEIKRFIRPF
-617 IMRRTKAEVLQDL
+617 LMRRTKDEVLQDL

-635 VHHYTELGPTQKKLY
+635 VHHYTDLGPTQKKLY
-650 ASYLAKL
+650 ASYLSKL
-657 QLETLQH
+657 QLETLRH

-687 CDPALFVDGYTGE
+687 CDPALFVEDYTGE

-705 RLLSLIEEKRA
+705 RLLEIIEEKVA
-716 AGHRLL
+716 HGHRIL

-729 MLGRIRERLAERQ
+729 MLARIRERLAARQ
-742 LDHFLLTGETPV
+742 RAHFLLTGETPI
-754 ENRVSM
+754 EDRVAL
-760 CDRFNAGETD
+760 CDRFNAGEVD

-835 ELQDRKAMMIDAVLS
+835 ELQDRKATMIDAVLS
-850 DQQTDVLT
+850 DQKPDVLT

-864 LLDSP
+864 LLDP
-869 VSDPSSV
+869 PSFVDSA
-876 GKS
+876 GD

>member
-18 AFRRGKRYVVAKK
+18 AFRRGKRYVAAKK

-40 DLLVEAAVQGESVFT
+40 DLLVEAAVQGEDLFT

-101 GNPPAIRPFTTTR
+101 GKQSLIRPFATTR
-114 QTEDEAAQHYL
+114 QTEDAAVTAYL
-125 NQVSRESRATLRFDV
+125 QTLSKTKRAKIRFDV
-140 AGPAIVMESITAQQR
+140 NGSAIVMESITAQQR
-155 FVISPAYF
+155 FIISPMYF
-163 DRLLQTRDQLR
+163 DRLLQRRDHLR
-174 RRADV
+174 NLADV

-185 KQRLVSGPPVVELA
+185 KHRLVSGPPTVELA
-199 IDREQGG
+199 LDREAGG
-206 LDLLVTFIYQGIR
+206 LELLVTFSYQGVR

-230 RDVLTETAVLRY
+230 RDGLLEGTVLRY
-242 ITDSG
+242 VTESG
-247 FEVWNRRYR
+247 FLERNGRYQ
-256 LSEEAAEYRFLR
+256 LEGEAAEYQFLK
-268 GLLDPQVAY
+268 GLLDPRVVY

-292 PAGPFHPRIDVETT
+292 PNGPFHPRIDVDTT

-314 RFSMDGIPETELKR
+314 RFSMDGIPEMELKQ
-328 VLASLVTR
+328 VLQSLVTR
-336 KAYHRLKSGQFVSFE
+336 KTYHRLKNGQFVSFE
-351 TRAFQQLQR
+351 NRAFEQLQR
-360 LFRQLEAAE
+360 VFRQLEAAE
-369 QDQLDAVLRTP
+369 QDQLEAVLRAP

-407 KSGTG
+407 KNGTG

-465 TLPAGRML
+465 TLPPGRVL

-487 LKKFAPTRTV
+487 LTRFAPTRTV
-497 HLLTGVRK
+497 HLLTGARK
-505 QRLKQLETLPAEGIF
+505 HRLDQIETVPADGIF
-520 LISYPALRADIEAH
+520 LISYPSLRADMEAH
-534 QAIEY
+534 QAVEY
-539 DVAMFDEAQQM
+539 DVVIFDEAQHL
-550 KNPTSET
+550 KNPASQT
-557 AVRLRKLRAK
+557 AVRLRRIRAK

-588 RIIFP
+588 RVIFP
-593 SLLPDLPTFQ
+593 SLLPDLQTFQ
-603 TWSHDEIKRFVRPF
+603 TWSHDEIKRFIRPF
-617 IMRRTKAEVLQDL
+617 LMRRTKDEVLQDL

-635 VHHYTELGPTQKKLY
+635 VHHYTDLGPTQKKLY
-650 ASYLAKL
+650 ASYLSKL
-657 QLETLQH
+657 QLETLRH

-687 CDPALFVDGYTGE
+687 CDPALFVEDYTGE

-705 RLLSLIEEKRA
+705 RLLEIIEEKVA
-716 AGHRLL
+716 SGHRIL

-729 MLGRIRERLAERQ
+729 MLARIRERLAARQ
-742 LDHFLLTGETPV
+742 RAHFLLTGETPV
-754 ENRVSM
+754 EDRVAL
-760 CDRFNAGETD
+760 CDRFNAGEVD

-835 ELQDRKAMMIDAVLS
+835 ELQDRKATMIDAVLS
-850 DQQTDVLT
+850 DQKPDILT

-869 VSDPSSV
+869 AFIDSA
-876 GKS
+876 GE

>member
-18 AFRRGKRYVVAKK
+18 AFRRGKRYVAAKK

-40 DLLVEAAVQGESVFT
+40 DLLVEAAVQGEDLFT

-101 GNPPAIRPFTTTR
+101 EKQSLIRPFATTR
-114 QTEDEAAQHYL
+114 QTEDAAVTAYL
-125 NQVSRESRATLRFDV
+125 QTLRKTERAKIRFDV
-140 AGPAIVMESITAQQR
+140 SGSAIVMESITAQQR
-155 FVISPAYF
+155 FIISPMYF
-163 DRLLQTRDQLR
+163 DRLLQRRDHLR
-174 RRADV
+174 NLADV

-185 KQRLVSGPPVVELA
+185 KQRLVSGPPTVELA
-199 IDREQGG
+199 LDREAGG
-206 LDLLVTFIYQGIR
+206 LELLVTFIYQGVR

-230 RDVLTETAVLRY
+230 RDVSLEGAVLRY
-242 ITDSG
+242 VTESG
-247 FEVWNRRYR
+247 FLERNGRYR
-256 LSEEAAEYRFLR
+256 LEEEAAEYQFLK
-268 GLLDPQVAY
+268 GLLDPCVVY
-277 GELVVQVTESIRQSL
+277 GELVVQVTESIRHSL
-292 PAGPFHPRIDVETT
+292 PNGPFHPRIDVDAT

-314 RFSMDGIPETELKR
+314 RFSMDGIPEMELKR
-328 VLASLVTR
+328 VLQSLVTR
-336 KAYHRLKSGQFVSFE
+336 KTYHRLKNGQFVSFE
-351 TRAFQQLQR
+351 TRAFRQLQR
-360 LFRQLEAAE
+360 VFRQLEAAE
-369 QDQLDAVLRTP
+369 QDQLEAVLRAP

-407 KSGTG
+407 KNGTG

-465 TLPAGRML
+465 TLPPGRVL

-487 LKKFAPTRTV
+487 LTRFAPTRTV
-497 HLLTGVRK
+497 HLLTGARK
-505 QRLKQLETLPAEGIF
+505 HRLDQIETVPADGIF
-520 LISYPALRADIEAH
+520 LISYPSLRADMEAH
-534 QAIEY
+534 QTVEY
-539 DVAMFDEAQQM
+539 DVVIFDEAQHL
-550 KNPTSET
+550 KNPASQT
-557 AVRLRKLRAK
+557 AVRLRRIRAK

-588 RIIFP
+588 RVIFP
-593 SLLPDLPTFQ
+593 SLLPDLQTFQ
-603 TWSHDEIKRFVRPF
+603 TWSHDEIKRFIRPF
-617 IMRRTKAEVLQDL
+617 LMRRTKDEVLQDL

-635 VHHYTELGPTQKKLY
+635 VHHYTDLGPTQKKLY
-650 ASYLAKL
+650 ASYLSKL
-657 QLETLQH
+657 QLETLRH
-664 LDETKREDRIKL
+664 LDETKRKDRIKL

-687 CDPALFVDGYTGE
+687 CDPALFVEDYTGE

-705 RLLSLIEEKRA
+705 RLLTLIEEKLA
-716 AGHRLL
+716 AGHRIL

-729 MLGRIRERLAERQ
+729 MLARIRERLAARQ
-742 LDHFLLTGETPV
+742 RAHFLLTGETPI
-754 ENRVSM
+754 EDRVAL
-760 CDRFNAGETD
+760 CDRFNAGEVD

-835 ELQDRKAMMIDAVLS
+835 ELQDRKATMIDAVLS
-850 DQQTDVLT
+850 DQKPDVLT

-864 LLDSP
+864 LLDP
-869 VSDPSSV
+869 PSFVDSA
-876 GKS
+876 GD

>member
-18 AFRRGKRYVVAKK
+18 AFRRGKRYVAAKK

-40 DLLVEAAVQGESVFT
+40 DLLVEAAVQGEDLFT

-101 GNPPAIRPFTTTR
+101 GNQSLIRPFATTR
-114 QTEDEAAQHYL
+114 QTEDAAVTAYL
-125 NQVSRESRATLRFDV
+125 QTLSKAERAKIRFDV
-140 AGPAIVMESITAQQR
+140 NGSAIVMESITAQQR
-155 FVISPAYF
+155 FIISPMYF
-163 DRLLQTRDQLR
+163 DRLLQRRDHLR
-174 RRADV
+174 NLADV

-185 KQRLVSGPPVVELA
+185 KHRLVSGPPTVELA
-199 IDREQGG
+199 LDQEAGG
-206 LDLLVTFIYQGIR
+206 LELLVTFSYQGVR

-230 RDVLTETAVLRY
+230 RDGSLEGAVLRY
-242 ITDSG
+242 VTESG
-247 FEVWNRRYR
+247 FLERNGRYR
-256 LSEEAAEYRFLR
+256 LEEEAAEYQFLK
-268 GLLDPQVAY
+268 GLLDPRVVY

-292 PAGPFHPRIDVETT
+292 PNGPFHPRIDVDTT

-314 RFSMDGIPETELKR
+314 RFSMDGIPEMELKR

-336 KAYHRLKSGQFVSFE
+336 KTYHRLTNGQFVSFE

-369 QDQLDAVLRTP
+369 QDQLDAVLRMP

-407 KSGTG
+407 KNGTG
-412 VYLNFPEVL
+412 VYLNFPDIL
-421 DRHLYPYQRA
+421 DQSLYPYQRA

-473 IVAPASLLHNWQAE
+473 IVAPASLLHNWQTE

-497 HLLTGVRK
+497 HLLTGARK
-505 QRLKQLETLPAEGIF
+505 HRLDQIETVPADGIF
-520 LISYPALRADIEAH
+520 LISYPSLRTDMEAH
-534 QAIEY
+534 QTVEY
-539 DVAMFDEAQQM
+539 DVVIFDEAQHL
-550 KNPTSET
+550 KNPASQT
-557 AVRLRKLRAK
+557 AVRLRRIRAK

-588 RIIFP
+588 RVIFP
-593 SLLPDLPTFQ
+593 SLLPDLQTFQ

-617 IMRRTKAEVLQDL
+617 LMRRTKDEVLQDL

-635 VHHYTELGPTQKKLY
+635 VHHYTDLGPTQKKLY

-705 RLLSLIEEKRA
+705 RLLSLIDEKLA
-716 AGHRLL
+716 SGHRIL

-729 MLGRIRERLAERQ
+729 MLARIRERLAAQQR
-742 LDHFLLTGETPV
+742 DHFLLTGETPI
-754 ENRVSM
+754 EDRVAL
-760 CDRFNAGETD
+760 CDRFNAGEVD

-850 DQQTDVLT
+850 DQKPDVLT

-869 VSDPSSV
+869 SFVDSAGD
-876 GKS
+876 

>member
-18 AFRRGKRYVVAKK
+18 AFRRGKRYVAAKK

-40 DLLVEAAVQGESVFT
+40 DLLVEAAVQGEDLFT

-101 GNPPAIRPFTTTR
+101 GNQSLIRPFATTR
-114 QTEDEAAQHYL
+114 QTEDAAVTAYL
-125 NQVSRESRATLRFDV
+125 HTLSKTERAKIRFDV
-140 AGPAIVMESITAQQR
+140 NGSAIVMESITAQQR
-155 FVISPAYF
+155 FIISPMYF
-163 DRLLQTRDQLR
+163 DRLLQRRDYLR
-174 RRADV
+174 NLADV

-185 KQRLVSGPPVVELA
+185 KQRLVSGPPTVELA
-199 IDREQGG
+199 LDREAAG
-206 LDLLVTFIYQGIR
+206 LELLVTFSYQGVR

-230 RDVLTETAVLRY
+230 RDVSLEGAVLRY
-242 ITDSG
+242 VTESG
-247 FEVWNRRYR
+247 FLERNGRYR
-256 LSEEAAEYRFLR
+256 LEEEAAEYQFLK
-268 GLLDPQVAY
+268 GLLDPRVVY

-292 PAGPFHPRIDVETT
+292 PNGPFHPRIDVDTT

-314 RFSMDGIPETELKR
+314 RFSMDGIPEMELKR
-328 VLASLVTR
+328 VLQSLVTR
-336 KAYHRLKSGQFVSFE
+336 KTYHRLKNGQFVSFE
-351 TRAFQQLQR
+351 TRAFEQLQR
-360 LFRQLEAAE
+360 VFRQLEAAE
-369 QDQLDAVLRTP
+369 QDQLEAVLRAP

-407 KSGTG
+407 KNGTG

-465 TLPAGRML
+465 TLPPGRVL
-473 IVAPASLLHNWQAE
+473 IVAPASLLHNWQVE
-487 LKKFAPTRTV
+487 LMRFAPARTV
-497 HLLTGVRK
+497 HLLTGARK
-505 QRLKQLETLPAEGIF
+505 HRLDQIETVPADGIF
-520 LISYPALRADIEAH
+520 LISYPSLRADMEAH
-534 QAIEY
+534 QTVEY
-539 DVAMFDEAQQM
+539 DVVIFDEAQHL
-550 KNPTSET
+550 KNPASQT
-557 AVRLRKLRAK
+557 AVRLRRIRAK

-588 RIIFP
+588 RVIFP
-593 SLLPDLPTFQ
+593 TLLPDLQTFQ
-603 TWSHDEIKRFVRPF
+603 TWSHDEIKRFIRPF
-617 IMRRTKAEVLQDL
+617 LMRRTKDEVLQDL

-635 VHHYTELGPTQKKLY
+635 VHHYTDLGPTQKKLY
-650 ASYLAKL
+650 ASYLSKL
-657 QLETLQH
+657 QLETLRH

-687 CDPALFVDGYTGE
+687 CDPALFVEDYTGE

-705 RLLSLIEEKRA
+705 RLLTLIEEKLA
-716 AGHRLL
+716 TGHRIL

-729 MLGRIRERLAERQ
+729 MLARIQERLAARQ
-742 LDHFLLTGETPV
+742 RAHFLLTGETPI
-754 ENRVSM
+754 EDRVVL
-760 CDRFNAGETD
+760 CDRFNAGEVD

-835 ELQDRKAMMIDAVLS
+835 ELQDRKATMIDAVLS
-850 DQQTDVLT
+850 DQKPDVLT

-864 LLDSP
+864 LLDP
-869 VSDPSSV
+869 PSFVDSA
-876 GKS
+876 GD